1 VEVVMKSFWQDLRY
15 AVRMLLKSPAF
26 TAIAVLSLALGIGAN
41 TSIFSFVNAVLLK
54 PLPVTEPERL
64 VSVFNSRRANPY
76 DVSSYPDYVDYRD
89 KNEVFSGITAFSFA
103 AVSLN
108 SDDQTEALP
117 GLIVTGDY
125 FDVLGVRAAMG
136 RTFLPEEDRT
146 PGAHP
151 VAIIGY
157 GLWQRRFAAD
167 RNIVGKQLLL
177 NGQSFTV
184 VGVAPANFNG
194 TEAGQTKDIYLPMM
208 MQAVVRPPS
217 SGYSGEMNPDPLSKR
232 SHGWLNVIGRLKPGV
247 TIEQAQAGIQT
258 LAKQLEQAYPQ
269 TNRDKTATLYPVSKG
284 DPRQRG
290 TLLSVAGLLMS
301 VVGLVLLIACA
312 NVANLLLARAS
323 TRRREIGIRL
333 ALGASRGRLIRQL
346 LTESML
352 LSALGGAV
360 GLLLAVWM
368 VDALRNYTP
377 DNFFP
382 FVFDF
387 NLDARVLLFTLL
399 LSVLTGLIFGIA
411 PALQASNPDLV
422 NALKDE
428 AMMLPGKGSRRHFS
442 LRNLLVV
449 AQVALSLVLL
459 IGAGLFL
466 RSLQHAQQIDPGFNP
481 ENALVMRLNTNL
493 LRYTKPQ
500 GQEFYRQVI
509 ERIEALPGVQS
520 ATLTSAPPLNGSR
533 HQTSVVVE
541 GQEGGDSSSAT
552 SSAGAG
558 AIAESR
564 RNTTLTSSIGL
575 RYFETLQIPLLRGRE
590 FTTQDRE
597 GAPGVAVVNETFVK
611 RYLAGQDPIGKRI
624 RLSGA
629 KDPWLEVVGL
639 ARDSKYLTLGE
650 APAPFVYQPIAQRY
664 ESGVSLIMH
673 TKTDPTNFLAPVR
686 REVQAIEKN
695 LPITDI
701 RPMTELL
708 GNSLYAARMGAGLL
722 GVFGLLALLLAA
734 VGLYGVMAY
743 SVTRRTREIGIRM
756 ALGAQKSDVLRLVLY
771 EGMALVG
778 VGILLGLLGA
788 FALTRLLA
796 SFLYGVSTTDPST
809 FISIAVFL
817 AAVALLASFIPARRA
832 SKVDPMIALRYE

>member
-1 VEVVMKSFWQDLRY
+1 MKSFWQDLRY
-15 AVRMLLKSPAF
+15 AVRMLSKSPAF

-41 TSIFSFVNAVLLK
+41 TSIFSFVNAVLLR
-54 PLPVTEPERL
+54 PLPVAEPERL
-64 VSVFNSRRANPY
+64 VSVFSSRRANPY

-89 KNEVFSGITAFSFA
+89 KNEVFSGITAFSSA

-117 GLIVTGDY
+117 GLIVTGNY

-151 VAIIGY
+151 VAIISH
-157 GLWQRRFAAD
+157 GLWQRRFAGDPNA
-167 RNIVGKQLLL
+167 VGKQLLL

-208 MQAVVRPPS
+208 MQAAVLPPRS
-217 SGYSGEMNPDPLSKR
+217 DYSGEMYPDLLSDR
-232 SHGWLNVIGRLKPGV
+232 GDGWLNVIGRLKPGV
-247 TIEQAQAGIQT
+247 TIGQAQAGIQT
-258 LAKQLEQAYPQ
+258 LAKQLEQAYPK
-269 TNRDKTATLYPVSKG
+269 TNRDKAATLYPVSKG

-360 GLLLAVWM
+360 GLLLAVWT
-368 VDALRNYTP
+368 VDALRTYTP

-382 FVFDF
+382 FFFDF

-399 LSVLTGLIFGIA
+399 LSVLTGLVFGIA

-428 AMMLPGKGSRRHFS
+428 AIMLPGKGSRRHFS

-449 AQVALSLVLL
+449 AQVAVSLVLL

-466 RSLQHAQQIDPGFNP
+466 RSLRQAQRIDPGFDA

-520 ATLTSAPPLNGSR
+520 ATLTLAPPLNGSR

-541 GQEGGDSSSAT
+541 GQESGE
-552 SSAGAG
+552 GADT
-558 AIAESR
+558 IAESR

-590 FTTQDRE
+590 FTMQDRE

-664 ESGVSLIMH
+664 ESGISLIVR

-695 LPITDI
+695 LPVTDI

-708 GNSLYAARMGAGLL
+708 GNSLYAARMGAVLL

-734 VGLYGVMAY
+734 IGLYGVMAY
-743 SVTRRTREIGIRM
+743 SVARRTREIGIRM
-756 ALGAQKSDVLRLVLY
+756 ALGAQRGDVLRLVLY
-771 EGMALVG
+771 EGMTLVG
-778 VGILLGLLGA
+778 VGILFGLAGA

-809 FISIAVFL
+809 FIGIAVFL
-817 AAVALLASFIPARRA
+817 AAIALVANFIPARRA
-832 SKVDPMIALRYE
+832 TKVDPMIALRYE

>member
-1 VEVVMKSFWQDLRY
+1 MKSFWQDLRY
-15 AVRMLLKSPAF
+15 AARMLLKSPAF

-41 TSIFSFVNAVLLK
+41 TSIFSFVNAVLLR
-54 PLPVTEPERL
+54 PLPVVEPERL
-64 VSVFNSRRANPY
+64 VSVFSSRRANPY

-108 SDDQTEALP
+108 SDDQTEAIP
-117 GLIVTGDY
+117 GLIVTGNY
-125 FDVLGVRAAMG
+125 FDVLGVRAAVG

-167 RNIVGKQLLL
+167 RNVVGKQLLL

-208 MQAVVRPPS
+208 MQAVVRPPPG

-247 TIEQAQAGIQT
+247 TVEQAQAGIQT

-284 DPRQRG
+284 DPKQRG

-360 GLLLAVWM
+360 GLLLAVWIID
-368 VDALRNYTP
+368 VLRTYTP
-377 DNFFP
+377 DNIFP

-387 NLDARVLLFTLL
+387 NLDARVLLFTLV
-399 LSVLTGLIFGIA
+399 LSVLTGLAFGIA

-449 AQVALSLVLL
+449 AQVAVSLVLL

-466 RSLQHAQQIDPGFNP
+466 RSLRQAQRIDPGFNP

-520 ATLTSAPPLNGSR
+520 ATLTSAAPLNGSR

-541 GQEGGDSSSAT
+541 GQESIDSAT
-552 SSAGAG
+552 NGKGAG

-629 KDPWLEVVGL
+629 KDPWLEIVGL

-664 ESGVSLIMH
+664 ESGISLIVR
-673 TKTDPTNFLAPVR
+673 TKTDPANFLAPVR

-695 LPITDI
+695 LPVTDI

-708 GNSLYAARMGAGLL
+708 GNSLYAARMGAVLL

-743 SVTRRTREIGIRM
+743 SVARRTREIGIRM
-756 ALGAQKSDVLRLVLY
+756 ALGAQRGDVLRLVLY
-771 EGMALVG
+771 EGMTLVG
-778 VGILLGLLGA
+778 VGILFGLAGA

-796 SFLYGVSTTDPST
+796 SFLYGVSVTDPST
-809 FISIAVFL
+809 FIGIAVFL
-817 AAVALLASFIPARRA
+817 AAIALVANFIPARRA
-832 SKVDPMIALRYE
+832 TKVDPMIALRYE